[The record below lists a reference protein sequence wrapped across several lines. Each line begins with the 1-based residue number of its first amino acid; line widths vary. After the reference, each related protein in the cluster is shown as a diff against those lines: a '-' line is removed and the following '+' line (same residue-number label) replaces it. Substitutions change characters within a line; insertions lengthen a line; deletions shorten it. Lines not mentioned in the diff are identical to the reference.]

1 MLKDNARLSINTPVA
16 SFLIIHNIINYIY
29 IIGQVVTLP
38 IIPSNLITYSITID
52 DLDNA
57 YNNAISKGHP
67 PKAIIITNPNNPLG
81 KIYTKNELL
90 IFINYCN
97 MKSIHLIVDEI
108 YALSVFDNDVNNDDK
123 FQSVTTILENKLNDN
138 VHVIWGLS
146 KDFGVSGLRAGFLYT
161 QNKLLLASLSNFN
174 MAFEV
179 SNIVQEIYED
189 ILSDHTFIKDYLA
202 LNSKLIQES
211 YVLLTTGLNKL
222 KIPFFHCHAGI
233 FLFVDMSHL
242 LKGNFINTLILLLLL
257 QLSSST
263 IYRFPSQISF
273 ILIVSCIVL

>member
-1 MLKDNARLSINTPVA
+1 MLFCIQ
-16 SFLIIHNIINYIY
+16 
-29 IIGQVVTLP
+29 GQVLTLP
-38 IIPSNLITYSITID
+38 IIPSNLTTYSITID
-52 DLDNA
+52 DLDGA
-57 YNNAISKGHP
+57 YNNAITKGNP

-81 KIYTKNELL
+81 KIYTKNELIL
-90 IFINYCN
+90 FVNYCN
-97 MKSIHLIVDEI
+97 MKSVHLIVDEI
-108 YALSVFDNDVNNDDK
+108 YALSVFDNVDDVVSNNNSIHNSDDK

-138 VHVIWGLS
+138 IHVIWGLS
-146 KDFGVSGLRAGFLYT
+146 KDFGVSGSRAGLLYT

-179 SNIVQEIYED
+179 SNILQEIYED
-189 ILSDHTFIKDYLA
+189 ILSDHTFIKDYLT

-263 IYRFPSQISF
+263 IYRY
-273 ILIVSCIVL
+273 L

>member
-1 MLKDNARLSINTPVA
+1 M
-16 SFLIIHNIINYIY
+16 
-29 IIGQVVTLP
+29 
-38 IIPSNLITYSITID
+38 D

-108 YALSVFDNDVNNDDK
+108 YALSVFDDDVNNDDK
-123 FQSVTTILENKLNDN
+123 FHSVTTILENKLNDN

-222 KIPFFHCHAGI
+222 KIPYFHCHAGI

-242 LKGNFINTLILLLLL
+242 LKGNLITTTTT
-257 QLSSST
+257 SIST
-263 IYRFPSQISF
+263 FFRFSSQISF
-273 ILIVSCIVL
+273 IFIVSYNIL

>member
-1 MLKDNARLSINTPVA
+1 M
-16 SFLIIHNIINYIY
+16 
-29 IIGQVVTLP
+29 
-38 IIPSNLITYSITID
+38 D

-211 YVLLTTGLNKL
+211 FVLLTTGLNKL
-222 KIPFFHCHAGI
+222 KIPYFHCHAGI

-257 QLSSST
+257 QL
-263 IYRFPSQISF
+263 
-273 ILIVSCIVL
+273 

>member
-1 MLKDNARLSINTPVA
+1 
-16 SFLIIHNIINYIY
+16 
-29 IIGQVVTLP
+29 
-38 IIPSNLITYSITID
+38 
-52 DLDNA
+52 
-57 YNNAISKGHP
+57 
-67 PKAIIITNPNNPLG
+67 
-81 KIYTKNELL
+81 
-90 IFINYCN
+90 

-108 YALSVFDNDVNNDDK
+108 YALSVFDDVNDKISGNNSDNSNSDLTNDNNDDK
-123 FQSVTTILENKLNDN
+123 FQSITTILQNKLNDN
-138 VHVIWGLS
+138 IHVLWGLS

-189 ILSDHTFIKDYLA
+189 ILNDHIFIKDYLTV
-202 LNSKLIQES
+202 NSKLIQDS

-242 LKGNFINTLILLLLL
+242 LKGNLIIT
-257 QLSSST
+257 STT
-263 IYRFPSQISF
+263 IYH
-273 ILIVSCIVL
+273 LN

>member
-1 MLKDNARLSINTPVA
+1 MNV
-16 SFLIIHNIINYIY
+16 INYIN
-29 IIGQVVTLP
+29 IIGQVLTLP
-38 IIPSNLITYSITID
+38 IIPSNLTTCSITID

-189 ILSDHTFIKDYLA
+189 ILSDHAFIKDYLA

-242 LKGNFINTLILLLLL
+242 LKGNLITTATTTTLF
-257 QLSSST
+257 
-263 IYRFPSQISF
+263 YY
-273 ILIVSCIVL
+273 

>member
-1 MLKDNARLSINTPVA
+1 LT
-16 SFLIIHNIINYIY
+16 
-29 IIGQVVTLP
+29 TC
-38 IIPSNLITYSITID
+38 SITID

-189 ILSDHTFIKDYLA
+189 ILSDHAFIKDYLA

-242 LKGNFINTLILLLLL
+242 LKGNLITTATTTTLF
-257 QLSSST
+257 
-263 IYRFPSQISF
+263 YY
-273 ILIVSCIVL
+273 

>member
-1 MLKDNARLSINTPVA
+1 M
-16 SFLIIHNIINYIY
+16 NIINYI
-29 IIGQVVTLP
+29 IGQVLTLP
-38 IIPSNLITYSITID
+38 IIPSNLTTYSITID
-52 DLDNA
+52 DLDSA

-81 KIYTKNELL
+81 KIYTKNELSV
-90 IFINYCN
+90 FINYCN

-108 YALSVFDNDVNNDDK
+108 YALSVFDDVNDKISSNNSDNSNSDLTNDNNDDK
-123 FQSVTTILENKLNDN
+123 FQSITTILQNKLNGN
-138 VHVIWGLS
+138 IHVLWGLS

-189 ILSDHTFIKDYLA
+189 ILNDHIFIKDYLTV
-202 LNSKLIQES
+202 NSKLIQDS

-233 FLFVDMSHL
+233 FLFVDMSYL
-242 LKGNFINTLILLLLL
+242 LKGNLIIT
-257 QLSSST
+257 STT
-263 IYRFPSQISF
+263 IYH
-273 ILIVSCIVL
+273 LN

>member
-29 IIGQVVTLP
+29 IIGQVLTLP

-189 ILSDHTFIKDYLA
+189 ILSDHIFIKDYLA

-242 LKGNFINTLILLLLL
+242 LKGNLITTTTTTTSTLF
-257 QLSSST
+257 
-263 IYRFPSQISF
+263 YY
-273 ILIVSCIVL
+273 